1 MAHNY
6 PKWPK
11 NEQELCEPI
20 SLSLERALSS
30 ETGSQDPCSAHHAV
44 VAWKHFMLLCRQHS
58 LKNHKEK
65 VKDVFLKFC
74 SLQSFQAGAYFTNMR
89 HGNKVKITS
98 DVAKAPKKLTYFDS
112 LKEAEIE
119 HA

>member
-1 MAHNY
+1 M
-6 PKWPK
+6 
-11 NEQELCEPI
+11 
-20 SLSLERALSS
+20 
-30 ETGSQDPCSAHHAV
+30 
-44 VAWKHFMLLCRQHS
+44 
-58 LKNHKEK
+58 
-65 VKDVFLKFC
+65 KDVFLKFC

-119 HA
+119 HAWVEAQYAKKENIFSNVDEKNRSRRHPRFQGHGLTNFQLKLSFQTICTKMW

>member
-1 MAHNY
+1 M
-6 PKWPK
+6 
-11 NEQELCEPI
+11 
-20 SLSLERALSS
+20 
-30 ETGSQDPCSAHHAV
+30 
-44 VAWKHFMLLCRQHS
+44 
-58 LKNHKEK
+58 
-65 VKDVFLKFC
+65 KDVFLKFC

-119 HA
+119 HSWVEAQYAKKENIFSNVDEKNRSRRHPRFQGHGLTNFQLKLSLKQPICTKIW